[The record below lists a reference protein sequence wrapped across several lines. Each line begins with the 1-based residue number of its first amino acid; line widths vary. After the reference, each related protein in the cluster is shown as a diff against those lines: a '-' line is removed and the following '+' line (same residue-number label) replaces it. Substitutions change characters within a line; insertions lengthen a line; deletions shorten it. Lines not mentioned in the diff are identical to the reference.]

1 MRKAKILATLGPASD
16 SQAMIES
23 MITAGVNAVRINMS
37 HGTQDEHSAT
47 LQKARAAAENL
58 KKPLAILVDLSGP
71 KIRTRTLKNG
81 APVELKVGA
90 EFTITTRE
98 VEGTDHEVSTN
109 YDGLPEAV
117 EPGTRVLIDDGA
129 IELVVESETD
139 TDIKCRVVVGGW
151 LKERKGINLPNTS
164 LPIPSMTEKDESDL
178 IWAMANNVDYVALS
192 FVRRAQDC
200 REVKQRIKKLNT
212 RKQGCALLVAKIEK
226 AEAIENLDEIIEATD
241 GVMVAR
247 GDLGVETT
255 VEHVPVYQKRII
267 EKAVANDKFVI
278 TATQMLQSMIES
290 PHPTRAEASDVANA
304 VWDGSD
310 AVMLSAETASGSYPL
325 ETVQTMARIIDAA
338 ETVKPSDLR
347 RPVKFSQPPSGRT
360 SQALCKAAAYAAKE
374 VITEKVAVFT
384 ESGLMARRLSS
395 IRSGLQTFGLTTSID
410 ACNQLALIWGVQP
423 MFHRAV
429 RAAVNSEEPAGNTT
443 MMDLTGAA
451 DATAELL
458 KVGEETLLEAGVVA
472 RGETLIMMAGRL
484 SGHGLSS
491 SVIVWTIGEEIPRR

>member
-16 SQAMIES
+16 SQSMIES

-37 HGTQDEHSAT
+37 HGTQDEHT
-47 LQKARAAAENL
+47 LTLERARAAAANL
-58 KKPLAILVDLSGP
+58 RKPLAILADLSGP
-71 KIRTRTLKNG
+71 KIRTRTLKGG
-81 APVELKVGA
+81 AAVELKPGA

-98 VEGTDHEVSTN
+98 IEGTEHEVSTN
-109 YDGLPEAV
+109 YDGLPGAV
-117 EPGTRVLIDDGA
+117 EPGTRILIDDGA
-129 IELVVESETD
+129 IELVVESESG
-139 TDIKCRVVVGGW
+139 TDIHCRVVVGGW
-151 LKERKGINLPNTS
+151 LKERKGINLPNTP
-164 LPIPSMTEKDESDL
+164 LPIPSMTEKDEADL
-178 IWAMANNVDYVALS
+178 VWAMANNVDYVALS

-200 REVKQRIKKLNT
+200 REVKRRIKELNS

-267 EKAVANDKFVI
+267 ERAVANDKFVI

-310 AVMLSAETASGSYPL
+310 AVMLSAETASGTYPL

-347 RPVKFSQPPSGRT
+347 KPVKFLQPPSGRT

-423 MFHRAV
+423 MYHRAV
-429 RAAVNSEEPAGNTT
+429 RTAMNSGEPGNASMMADAAG
-443 MMDLTGAA
+443 GA

-458 KVGEETLLEAGVVA
+458 KVGEETLLESGVVA

-491 SVIVWTIGEEIPRR
+491 SVVVWTIGEEIPRR